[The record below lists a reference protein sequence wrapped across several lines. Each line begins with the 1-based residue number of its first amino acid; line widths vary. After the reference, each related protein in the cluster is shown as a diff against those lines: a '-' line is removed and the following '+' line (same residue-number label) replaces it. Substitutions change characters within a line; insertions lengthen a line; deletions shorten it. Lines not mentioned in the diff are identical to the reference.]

1 MEKPSKVKIGPQIY
15 EIEFHNTGR
24 DGMLNDGSYGYTLD
38 SGNMIVIADDISPS
52 KQKITLLHEV
62 LHAARMVFDNNRPT
76 RKAEFEEW
84 EHYFI
89 GIYENALLLIM
100 KDNVQLM
107 KWLLSD

>member
-1 MEKPSKVKIGPQIY
+1 MEKPSKVKIGPQTFDIKF
-15 EIEFHNTGR
+15 IHTSN

-38 SGNMIVIADDISPS
+38 VSNLIVVANDISLA
-52 KQKITLLHEV
+52 KQRVTLLHEI

-76 RKAEFEEW
+76 RKLDFDEW